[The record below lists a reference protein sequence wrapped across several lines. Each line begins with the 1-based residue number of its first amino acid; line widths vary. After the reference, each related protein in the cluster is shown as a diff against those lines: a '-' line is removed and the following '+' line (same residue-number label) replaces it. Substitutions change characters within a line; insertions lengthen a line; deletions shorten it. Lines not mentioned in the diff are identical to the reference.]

1 MLISRQVFK
10 LNFSKG
16 LISRLF
22 KFANFSDLVHFSFIT
37 EVQRSCD
44 ALGEAKQLAYWSR
57 QIEKSQKMPTQ
68 KVAKSSF
75 TKSAKVF

>member
-1 MLISRQVFK
+1 MLICGQVFK
-10 LNFSKG
+10 VNFSEG

-22 KFANFSDLVHFSFIT
+22 KFANFSDLVHFSFIA
-37 EVQRSCD
+37 EVECSYD
-44 ALGEAKQLAYWSR
+44 AVGKAKQLAYWSC
-57 QIEKSQKMPTQ
+57 QIEKSPKMPTQ